1 MNQPTPSLPSSS
13 APVERPSSPRK
24 AYNPS
29 TVPTWLREGS
39 KHSQQANTWGAYTL
53 ARDFVCDAKNC
64 SQGFKTEQLLQEH
77 VKRAHRPFERKYACP
92 FAAEGCKKRFPY
104 RQNVESH
111 VKISHPTTV
120 GGELE
125 LEEVRCAKN
134 VESHVKVSHP
144 TPVGG
149 ELELEEVRCAKCW
162 DVESCPGREC
172 FSLCEGV
179 CAECRV
185 PGCRGRD
192 LDNPSRSC
200 SDVRVKKK
208 KREELKSRYFGLEYP
223 WMNPE

>member
-13 APVERPSSPRK
+13 TPVERPSSPRK

-29 TVPTWLREGS
+29 TVPTWVREGS

-64 SQGFKTEQLLQEH
+64 SQGFQTEQLLQEH

-111 VKISHPTTV
+111 VKVSHPTT
-120 GGELE
+120 
-125 LEEVRCAKN
+125 
-134 VESHVKVSHP
+134 
-144 TPVGG
+144 VGG

-192 LDNPSRSC
+192 LDNPTRSC